1 MVLFPNCKI
10 NIGLNV
16 TSKRADGYHDIA
28 TIFYPLHW
36 YDAVEAIPVA
46 DSTRPA
52 SDAAH
57 VQFTSTGLR
66 VPGAT
71 GDNICL
77 KAYQLLKKDFP
88 ALPAVA
94 MHLHK
99 SIPTGAGLG
108 GGSSDGAFT
117 LLLLNKKFRLNLS
130 TEQLLQYA
138 LTLGSDCPFFIINR
152 PCYATGRGEQT
163 TPLPLD
169 LSAYSFLIVYPGI
182 HISTAWAFSQ
192 LIPAFPSTTVTS
204 IVQQPV
210 ETWKDKLINDFEL
223 PVFRA
228 HPPIEEIKKILY
240 ANGALYASLTG
251 SGSAVYGIFSK
262 NKVPELQ
269 WDKNYI
275 QKIIQ

>member
-1 MVLFPNCKI
+1 MLFPNCKI

-28 TIFYPLHW
+28 TIFYPLRW
-36 YDAVEAIPVA
+36 CDAVEAIPVA
-46 DSTRPA
+46 NSKRPDP
-52 SDAAH
+52 DAAPA
-57 VQFTSTGLR
+57 QFTCTGLPI
-66 VPGAT
+66 PGVA

-77 KAYQLLKKDFP
+77 KAYLLLKKDFP
-88 ALPAVA
+88 ELPLVAL
-94 MHLHK
+94 HLHK

-117 LLLLNKKFRLNLS
+117 LLLLNQKFRLKLS
-130 TEQLLQYA
+130 TEQLIQYA
-138 LTLGSDCPFFIINR
+138 LQLGSDCPFFIINQ
-152 PCYATGRGEQT
+152 PCYATGRGEQI
-163 TPLPLD
+163 TPLSLD

-192 LIPAFPSTTVTS
+192 LVPAFPSMEVTG

-210 ETWKDKLINDFEL
+210 EIWKDKLINDFEL

-262 NKVPELQ
+262 NKLPDLK
-269 WDKNYI
+269 WDKHYT